1 MYLPIPVE
9 QLPPSPVPTP
19 TNKDKKR
26 GKRKKKAEVTPSKAE
41 AEQADPELVN
51 FPWLNLTSLILTLTL
66 PAAEG
71 FTRGRLAANV
81 QRRGCRCP
89 ILA

>member
-1 MYLPIPVE
+1 MLQYAGRCHLHDFETKIASGDVKIYLSIPVE

-26 GKRKKKAEVTPSKAE
+26 GKRKKKAKVTPSKAE

-51 FPWLNLTSLILTLTL
+51 FP
-66 PAAEG
+66 
-71 FTRGRLAANV
+71 
-81 QRRGCRCP
+81 
-89 ILA
+89 